1 MKHNENEAAT
11 THRSDKEKEQI
22 MNRLKRIEGQVRG
35 IQNMIENDRYCVDIL
50 VQISAINAAMKKVG
64 MGILKN
70 HTDHCVSNAIKDGNG
85 DEAIEELMTVFERF
99 SKA

>member
-64 MGILKN
+64 LGILKN
-70 HTDHCVSNAIKDGNG
+70 HTNHCVSSAIKDGNG

>member
-1 MKHNENEAAT
+1 MNHNENETGT
-11 THRSDKEKEQI
+11 THRSQKEKEQI
-22 MNRLKRIEGQVRG
+22 INRLKRIEGQVRG

-64 MGILKN
+64 MGVLKN
-70 HTDHCVSNAIKDGNG
+70 HTSHCVSGAIKNGNG

>member
-1 MKHNENEAAT
+1 MDHNEKAEVT

-50 VQISAINAAMKKVG
+50 VQVSAINAAMKKVG

-70 HTDHCVSNAIKDGNG
+70 HTNHCVSNAIKDGNG

>member
-1 MKHNENEAAT
+1 MNPKENEKAT

-35 IQNMIENDRYCVDIL
+35 IQNMVENDRYCVDIL

-70 HTDHCVSNAIKDGNG
+70 HTNHCVSSAIKDGNG

>member
-1 MKHNENEAAT
+1 MNHNENEAAT

-70 HTDHCVSNAIKDGNG
+70 HTNHCVSNAIKDGNG
-85 DEAIEELMTVFERF
+85 DEAIEELMKVFERF